1 MPFVLVHLPLEEVV
15 RDVIWE
21 WVNPSSQCIVSVI
34 TSIVIVITIDIIIII
49 ITSIVT
55 VIIRMSIKVSWGK
68 VGHLFVCKAISS
80 SSNWVLPWLYH
91 RASPNC
97 TTPNCTT

>member
-15 RDVIWE
+15 RDVICE

-34 TSIVIVITIDIIIII
+34 TSIAIIIII
-49 ITSIVT
+49 IVITSIVT

-68 VGHLFVCKAISS
+68 V
-80 SSNWVLPWLYH
+80 
-91 RASPNC
+91 RAPIC
-97 TTPNCTT
+97 V

>member
-15 RDVIWE
+15 RDVICE

-34 TSIVIVITIDIIIII
+34 TSIVITIIII
-49 ITSIVT
+49 ITSIDI

-68 VGHLFVCKAISS
+68 V
-80 SSNWVLPWLYH
+80 
-91 RASPNC
+91 RAPIC
-97 TTPNCTT
+97 V